1 MAQMALSYAVDTAQ
15 TLALNYASQA
25 LSAALA
31 PRGPDGPRLSE
42 LAIQTSTEGHF
53 IPILY
58 GRMRLTGQVIWAA
71 RFKEYVTK
79 ADRPGKGGGRAK
91 QYTYSLSF
99 AVGLCEGEIAGIGRI
114 WANGQ
119 ELDQSEIVYRV
130 HTGKRD
136 QAPDPLI
143 AALEETA
150 PAYRDLAYVVFEDLP
165 LDPFGQRIPN
175 LSFEVIART
184 QPREA
189 APLEDLIEGVCL
201 IPASGEFSYAI
212 TPVLR
217 DLRPGEAVSENQ
229 HSSRGVDVLASLD
242 DLEARLPQC
251 RAVALVVAWFGTD
264 LRCEACQLKPGIEVR
279 LKTTQGAEWGVAGL
293 NRDNAYV
300 VSQKDG
306 RPAYGGTP
314 SDDSVKALIGE
325 LKSRG
330 FRVTFY
336 PFILM
341 DIPQDNSLPA
351 LAGGVGQPAFPWRGR
366 ITSTAADPAR
376 AVEDFFGSDHDY
388 RYRHFIQH
396 YARLVAAA
404 GGVDT
409 FVIGSEM
416 VALNQIRTASGDHP
430 AVTAFQALAGDV
442 RAILGAAT
450 TLTYA
455 ADWSEY
461 AGYSPAPGDKVFHL
475 DPLWADPNIDCVA
488 LDWYIPLAD
497 QREDDL
503 PTLEEMYAHIEG
515 GEGFDWYYKTPAER
529 DVGLRTPIED
539 GAYGEAWIWRYKDLR
554 SWWSQSHFER
564 VDGVRA
570 ATPTAWQPHSKP
582 LRFMEMGCPAIDKGA
597 NQPNV
602 FVDPKSSESTRP
614 YFSNGGRDDAIQR
627 RYLSALI
634 TYWRTHNPVSPLYH
648 GAMVDLAHSHVWCWD
663 ARPFPAFPSLNEIWS
678 DGPNW
683 QVGHWLNGRVGQSP
697 LGAIVH
703 DLAARAG
710 LETLDVSALNAPCA
724 GYIVD
729 QPQSARQAIAGLG
742 ELYGFQILDRS
753 AGPIALPD
761 QAGFARDLTGA
772 GLSTQI
778 AGPQAVRLAKTD
790 RVEEV
795 RLTLIEDGPDYR
807 PLCVYAR
814 GDEAR
819 VEGVRRMSLAVL
831 GDEALGKAW
840 SQTALSRA
848 KGGEAGLRLAI
859 PPSQMA
865 LEIGDDVT
873 LDGAKT
879 SWRIR
884 SEEGL
889 FERALSL
896 EGLSAGLPP
905 LHGPTPGAPHCPV
918 IKPRA
923 ELVIMDLPPH
933 PLARIERQGPIVA
946 AYARPWQGGVELY
959 VGADAMSAEARLS
972 LKHVSA
978 MGEVASA
985 LNPHPEGRW
994 DEGNVLDITLYEG
1007 LLQSHPRADVLAGAN
1022 GLIVETQAGWGWMSF
1037 AEAHLIA
1044 PGQWRLKSLLRY
1056 GPATGAI
1063 LPLARCV
1070 IAGPGLGEVALA
1082 DFEAF
1087 TPLKA
1092 WAVHPGKGLH
1102 DVSTRQ
1108 VELIYQRLD
1117 KAPLAP
1123 VHLGLNQM
1131 GDQITA
1137 RWIRRARLQGEDW
1150 AGAEIALIDGPERY
1164 RVRLE
1169 TQTGQSLYTGEIDR
1183 AAFSLS
1189 LSELDTAVL
1198 GQADT
1203 LSLVVAQM
1211 SAIYGPG
1218 HEARATFNWPLS
1230 A

>member
-1 MAQMALSYAVDTAQ
+1 MAQMALSYAIDSAQ

-42 LAIQTSTEGHF
+42 LAIQTSTEGQF

-58 GRMRLTGQVIWAA
+58 GRMRLAGQVIWAA

-79 ADRPGKGGGRAK
+79 ADRPGKGGGGAR

-119 ELDQSEIVYRV
+119 ELDQTELVYRV
-130 HTGKRD
+130 HTGTPD

-143 AALEETA
+143 AAIEGAA

-184 QPREA
+184 KASEEV
-189 APLEDLIEGVCL
+189 PLEDLIEGVCL
-201 IPASGEFSYAI
+201 IPASGEFSYAT

-217 DLRPGEAVSENQ
+217 DLRPGEALSENQ

-242 DLEARLPQC
+242 DLEARLPKC
-251 RAVALVVAWFGTD
+251 RSVALVVAWFGTD

-279 LKTTQGAEWGVAGL
+279 LKTTQGVEWGVAGL
-293 NRDNAYV
+293 NRDNAYL
-300 VSQKDG
+300 VSQKEG

-330 FRVTFY
+330 FQVTFY

-341 DIPQDNSLPA
+341 DIPDGNRLPG
-351 LAGGVGQPAFPWRGR
+351 LSGGVGQPAFPWRGR
-366 ITSTAADPAR
+366 IASVATDRTR
-376 AVEDFFGSDHDY
+376 AVADFFGSDHDF

-396 YARLVAAA
+396 YARLVAEA

-416 VALNQIRTASGDHP
+416 VALNQIRTTAGDHP
-430 AVTAFQALAGDV
+430 AVTAFQTLAGDV
-442 RAILGAAT
+442 RAILGSTT

-455 ADWSEY
+455 ADWTEY
-461 AGYSPAPGDKVFHL
+461 AGYSPAQGDKAFHL

-497 QREDDL
+497 QRDNHL
-503 PTLEEMYAHIEG
+503 PTLEDMHAHIEG
-515 GEGFDWYYKTPAER
+515 GEGFEWYYKTSEDREA
-529 DVGLRTPIED
+529 GLRSPIED

-554 SWWSQSHFER
+554 SWWSQRHFER
-564 VDGVRA
+564 TQGVRA
-570 ATPTAWQPHSKP
+570 STPTAWQPRSKP

-614 YFSNGGRDDAIQR
+614 YFSTGGRDDAVQR

-634 TYWRTHNPVSPLYH
+634 SYWRTHNPVSPVY
-648 GAMVDLAHSHVWCWD
+648 GAPMVDLAHSHVWCWD

-697 LGAIVH
+697 LGAIVR

-710 LETLDVSALNAPCA
+710 LESLDVSQLNAPCA
-724 GYIVD
+724 GYILD
-729 QPQSARQAIAGLG
+729 HPQSARQALAGLS

-753 AGPIALPD
+753 DGPIALPD
-761 QAGFARDLTGA
+761 QLNPSRALSYEQ
-772 GLSTQI
+772 LSTQVS
-778 AGPQAVRLAKTD
+778 GPQAVRLAQTD

-807 PLCVYAR
+807 PLSVYAR

-819 VEGVRRMSLAVL
+819 VEGVKRMSLAVL

-865 LEIGDDVT
+865 LEVGDDV
-873 LDGAKT
+873 LLEGAAT
-879 SWRIR
+879 PWRIR

-889 FERALSL
+889 FERALTL
-896 EGLSAGLPP
+896 EGQSAGLAP
-905 LHGPTPGAPHCPV
+905 LYGPTPGAPQRPV
-918 IKPRA
+918 IKAKA

-933 PLARIERQGPIVA
+933 PLATIERQGPIVA
-946 AYARPWQGGVELY
+946 AHVRPWQGGVELY
-959 VGADAMSAEARLS
+959 VGADEMSAEARLS
-972 LKHVSA
+972 LKHISP
-978 MGEVASA
+978 MGEVISG

-994 DEGNVLDITLYEG
+994 DEGAVLDITLYDG
-1007 LLQSHPRADVLAGAN
+1007 VLQSRPRGEVLAGAN
-1022 GLIVETQAGWGWMSF
+1022 GMIIETQAGWGWMGF
-1037 AEAHLIA
+1037 GEAALIA
-1044 PGQWRLKSLLRY
+1044 PGQWRLRSLLRY
-1056 GPATGAI
+1056 GPATGSIA
-1063 LPLARCV
+1063 PQARCV
-1070 IAGPGLGEVALA
+1070 IVGPGLGELALA
-1082 DFEAF
+1082 DFEVF

-1108 VELIYQRLD
+1108 VELIYHRLD
-1117 KAPLAP
+1117 RAPLAP
-1123 VHLGLNQM
+1123 VHLGLSQV
-1131 GDQITA
+1131 GDQIRA
-1137 RWIRRARLQGEDW
+1137 HWVRRARLNAEDW
-1150 AGAEIALIDGPERY
+1150 AGAEIVLVDGPERY

-1169 TQTGQSLYTGEIDR
+1169 TQTGQSLYVREVDTTSL
-1183 AAFSLS
+1183 SLS
-1189 LSELDTAVL
+1189 LSELDTGAL
-1198 GQADT
+1198 DQADT
-1203 LSLVVAQM
+1203 LALVVAQI
-1211 SAIYGPG
+1211 SAIYGSG
-1218 HEARATFNWPLS
+1218 HEARAIFNWPLS